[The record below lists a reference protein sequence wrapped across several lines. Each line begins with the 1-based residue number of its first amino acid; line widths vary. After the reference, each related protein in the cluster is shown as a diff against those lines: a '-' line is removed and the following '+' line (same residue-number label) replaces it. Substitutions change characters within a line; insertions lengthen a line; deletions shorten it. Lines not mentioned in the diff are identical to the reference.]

1 MQGITTE
8 LTDSEIKTACDFAA
22 SAYDESIPGA
32 TRYDSKLGT
41 TAFYLFKNDIQ
52 YIIFRGTNGD
62 PADWLMNLSAIPWRV
77 HGKWAHGGFVAAQKS
92 VWKQIRKR
100 LDPTKKTYCIG
111 HSLGGAVA
119 ILTAHRL
126 VHRHGRSPAFPV
138 GNVRCLTFGR
148 PNVWLKSKTRLKQM
162 VNVSVV
168 ASSDI
173 VSMVPRL
180 FFSADSNQDI
190 IFFGSDG
197 NNYLNPSKEFRNNDR
212 RLKNSI
218 SSHMMDSSYIPRVN
232 TCKVEDLLC
241 DKSSL

>member
-8 LTDSEIKTACDFAA
+8 LTDEEIKKACALAA

-32 TRYDSKLGT
+32 TRFDSKLGT
-41 TAFYLFKNDIQ
+41 TAFYLFSNDVQ

-77 HGKWAHGGFVAAQKS
+77 HGKWAHGGFLAAQQS
-92 VWKQIRKR
+92 VWKRIRKR
-100 LDPTKKTYCIG
+100 LDPTRKTYCIG

-126 VHRHGRSPAFPV
+126 VHKHGRSVAFPV
-138 GNVRCLTFGR
+138 ENVRCITFGR
-148 PNVWLKSKTRLKQM
+148 PNVWLKSEKQLKDI

-180 FFSADSNQDI
+180 FYSADSNQDI
-190 IFFGSDG
+190 IFFSRDG
-197 NNYLNPSKEFRNNDR
+197 KDYLNPSKEFRNNDR
-212 RLKNSI
+212 RLKDSI
-218 SSHMMDSSYIPRVN
+218 SSHMMDTSYLPRVDQ
-232 TCKVEDLLC
+232 CKVEDLIC
-241 DKSSL
+241 DKS